1 MKTLLNLSKLRS
13 VILIA
18 MWVLLCTSEA
28 WAVQQVSGYVRATD
42 IVDTYVELT
51 GNTTLTVNKTLYLR
65 RLYGESEEPF
75 VFRSSDGRVRVTVQP
90 SVVTGNGEAGVI
102 LSWRADAE

>member
-13 VILIA
+13 VILTAIL
-18 MWVLLCTSEA
+18 VLLCTSDA

-51 GNTTLTVNKTLYLR
+51 GNTTLTVPPTL
-65 RLYGESEEPF
+65 SIH
-75 VFRSSDGRVRVTVQP
+75 TW
-90 SVVTGNGEAGVI
+90 N
-102 LSWRADAE
+102 